1 MYQRKSEMV
10 RKGASGKRSQLP
22 KMEKKLAALKDHVK
36 GLKKSIDAIEN
47 DEDKPYIAGKYVF
60 VDLAGNEFGKDVTT
74 KDQNEEK
81 ERNEINKSLFALKE
95 CIRGLHDK
103 KKRIPYRGS
112 KLTMYLRRY
121 LNGDG
126 SKAIMITNIGPSKEY
141 TKQTINTLKYC
152 QLVAKA

>member
-1 MYQRKSEMV
+1 MV

-22 KMEKKLAALKDHVK
+22 KMEKKLTSYKDHIKALKK
-36 GLKKSIDAIEN
+36 RMDAIEN
-47 DEDKPYIAGKYVF
+47 DADKPYIGGRYVF

-95 CIRGLHDK
+95 CIRGLHK
-103 KKRIPYRGS
+103 KKKFIAYRGS

-126 SKAIMITNIGPSKEY
+126 SKAIMITNIGPSQQF

-152 QLVAKA
+152 QLVAK